1 VIGLLVEIIISWLLV
16 WLLYKKNLS
25 VLGVSP
31 TKSRLGNLA
40 VGFLV
45 AATCCCIYFLS
56 ISTFTN
62 SSWLINK
69 AFTAKEFLKSF
80 WWTLNSV
87 LYEELIFRGVL
98 LYIAIQK
105 LGIRT
110 ACILSAVAFG
120 IYHWFVTGALG
131 HPVQMAIVFFMTGI
145 WGLMFAFAFAKT
157 RSLYLPVGLHF
168 GWNLINIVIFSKGPL
183 GNQLLIG
190 TGEEK
195 LKGFLMTALFV
206 FQIFA
211 LPVLTYFYLRRQTK
225 NEVLAVS

>member
-1 VIGLLVEIIISWLLV
+1 MIGLLIEIIISWLLV
-16 WLLYKKNLS
+16 WFLYKKDLS
-25 VLGVSP
+25 VLGIRP
-31 TKSRLGNLA
+31 TKSRLANLS

-45 AATCCCIYFLS
+45 AAICCCIYFFS

-69 AFTAKEFLKSF
+69 TFTAKDFLKGF
-80 WWTLNSV
+80 WWTFNSV

-105 LGIRT
+105 LGVRR

-157 RSLYLPVGLHF
+157 KSLYLPIGLHF
-168 GWNLINIVIFSKGPL
+168 GWNLMNIVIFSKGPL
-183 GNQLLIG
+183 GHQLLISA
-190 TGEEK
+190 GEEK
-195 LKGFLMTALFV
+195 VKGVLMTILFI

-211 LPVLTYFYLRRQTK
+211 LPVLTYFYLGRK
-225 NEVLAVS
+225 NKSHVLSAS